1 MRIVIDLQG
10 VQNESR
16 YRGIGRY
23 SLAFVKALID
33 RRAQHEVIV
42 LLSDLFP
49 DTIAPVKAAL
59 GEHLAGCSVRVWSG
73 IGPTDERKPQN
84 RWRQQV
90 SELLREAFIARLDA
104 VRICCTLC
112 SQD

>member
-23 SLAFVKALID
+23 SLAFVKALVKALID

-59 GEHLAGCSVRVWSG
+59 GEQLAGCSVRVWTMGASRLANPCG
-73 IGPTDERKPQN
+73 AG
-84 RWRQQV
+84 V
-90 SELLREAFIARLDA
+90 STTEA
-104 VRICCTLC
+104 
-112 SQD
+112 